1 MCHAITA
8 VLGLQPCVEQS
19 EQEQEQGYPE
29 FGSFPCEKRAYSRTG
44 PVLSHS
50 HLRVKCGE
58 AVKKYL
64 NKNKNKNKHNY
75 AVIQKLLG
83 VQNNARRR

>member
-1 MCHAITA
+1 MSG
-8 VLGLQPCVEQS
+8 VWV
-19 EQEQEQGYPE
+19 
-29 FGSFPCEKRAYSRTG
+29 SRTG

-64 NKNKNKNKHNY
+64 NKNKNKRSGGLVEVRRTGTLSQ
-75 AVIQKLLG
+75 ALG
-83 VQNNARRR
+83 LQNHDDVSILFLTIGR